1 MNFFL
6 ISLLQNLEDKR
17 KFYLNLQR
25 QNIRFDYQVSFRV
38 GARLD
43 RHYSIVK
50 QRVTRVALL
59 SFCIAADKGKEKIG
73 VLPKKRFVRPYGL
86 PVRSLRTTSP
96 KPTDWEFV
104 LIGLNESIKCSNC
117 YN

>member
-43 RHYSIVK
+43 RHYSIFK
-50 QRVTRVALL
+50 H
-59 SFCIAADKGKEKIG
+59 
-73 VLPKKRFVRPYGL
+73 LPKKRFVRPYGL